1 MLAVL
6 SGYSHTMSTRV
17 YVENGKKRVFAC
29 ALDWP
34 GWCRLGASEEQ
45 ALEALVAY
53 GPRYAVVA
61 AEADLDFD
69 PKVLEGFTVVERLP
83 GSATTDFGAPDAIAA
98 ADAGRL
104 TAAEAGKIRD
114 LVAASWRVF
123 DDVVARAPAA
133 LAKGPRGG
141 GRDRDKVVEH
151 VLGAETNYSHTIGV
165 RRKQPAAGD
174 RRGVEEL
181 RRAILEALVRGGG
194 DEWGSGK
201 RWPLRYAARRIAWH
215 VLDHAWEI
223 EDKGGLKP
231 RTV

>member
-1 MLAVL
+1 V
-6 SGYSHTMSTRV
+6 STRV
-17 YVENGKKRVFAC
+17 YLEIGKKRIFAC

-34 GWCRLGASEEQ
+34 GWCRLGASDGQ
-45 ALEALVAY
+45 ALEALAAY
-53 GPRYAVVA
+53 APRYAVVA
-61 AEADLDFD
+61 AEAGIDFD
-69 PKVLEGFTVVERLP
+69 PQVRGGFQVVERLP

-98 ADAGRL
+98 ADSKPL
-104 TAAEAGKIRD
+104 TAAEATQIRD
-114 LVAASWRVF
+114 IVAASWRVF
-123 DDVVARAPAA
+123 DDVVSRAPAA

-165 RRKQPAAGD
+165 RRKQPAASD
-174 RRGVEEL
+174 RDEVE
-181 RRAILEALVRGGG
+181 RVRTAILEALVTGGG
-194 DEWGSGK
+194 KEFGRGK

-231 RTV
+231 RTA